1 MDKKPDFD
9 QYLRPKVASTRD
21 KPQADTAWDEH
32 GRLAKSNVTNA
43 HYFYDYGV
51 RNKDQ
56 SSIDRAMRH
65 AEKAKKY
72 AQSYDDL
79 MKSDR
84 PKEYFKKE
92 EVEIIEA
99 TDKNEKPKSMISQ
112 AREDLKKTKEL
123 YKKVDAVSNEM
134 KNPGY
139 NVNDRINHFRIKK
152 HLHDIYKKKRQTIA
166 SKAQNTNEEVELVEA
181 GQDRQFHEF
190 WADRTSRQISLL
202 KKKGRPVPDNL
213 RMKYQKHRQALQKIR
228 SGKETQVAAEGVD
241 FATAKSDRGNY
252 KTYTKYGPDGR
263 IKLIKRREPRGEIKI
278 GEAIGKENMMQD
290 SIDKLKSDPLVSK
303 VKIKLPPSQGVKPV
317 GGEDQVHANM
327 AEEKLNRLYESLSE
341 QNKLKFME
349 KLETEEGFDQLV
361 RFAEEQGF

>member
-21 KPQADTAWDEH
+21 KPQADAAWDEH
-32 GRLAKSNVTNA
+32 GRMAKSNVTNA

-72 AQSYDDL
+72 AKSYDDL
-79 MKSDR
+79 MGSDYA
-84 PKEYFKKE
+84 KGYFKKE
-92 EVEIIEA
+92 EVEKIDEA
-99 TDKNEKPKSMISQ
+99 NSSSATTQ

-123 YKKVDAVSNEM
+123 YKKVDAVSKEM

-139 NVNDRINHFRIKK
+139 DVKDRVNHFRLKK
-152 HLHDIYKKKRQTIA
+152 HMHDLYLKKRSDIA
-166 SKAQNTNEEVELVEA
+166 SKAQNVNEEVEIVEA

-190 WADRTSRQISLL
+190 WAERTSRQISLL
-202 KKKGRPVPDNL
+202 KKRGKAIPDSLL
-213 RMKYQKHRQALQKIR
+213 RKRDKHKKALEVIR

-263 IKLIKRREPRGEIKI
+263 VKLIKRREPRGEIKI

-290 SIDKLKSDPLVSK
+290 SINKLKSDPLVSK
-303 VKIKLPPSQGVKPV
+303 EKIVLPPSQGLKSV

-341 QNKLKFME
+341 KNKVKFME
-349 KLETEEGFDQLV
+349 KLETEEGTKQLIK
-361 RFAEEQGF
+361 FAEEQGF